1 MVSSGDQWA
10 EWLTDYFAIS
20 WRLGESRC
28 CDAQRC
34 RFFAESVCVCV
45 CVCVQTGR
53 RGSRG
58 LYVTCWSAFFFSPSL
73 LRGGHDSLR
82 RDWSPH
88 PWYSPWYPRM
98 LHIAA
103 DILWNMLF
111 YVKIKWLFLMF
122 MGRALSFIMQWF
134 VLLRQGLMVSQA
146 DRQVLFVKSPCRKM
160 FNWIQK
166 NMPSTTC
173 DCENQQTAFV
183 GNYLNS
189 PPVLPHWSFLP

>member
-34 RFFAESVCVCV
+34 RFFAESVCVCVCV

-134 VLLRQGLMVSQA
+134 VLLRQGFEVWWSH
-146 DRQVLFVKSPCRKM
+146 RQTGKSSLSKVLAEKCLIEFRK
-160 FNWIQK
+160 
-166 NMPSTTC
+166 TC
-173 DCENQQTAFV
+173 QVPRVTVRINKQPLLV
-183 GNYLNS
+183 II
-189 PPVLPHWSFLP
+189 